1 MIENQQS
8 RRDIWLGLSDISEE
22 VRVLTFVSCIS
33 TQINRE
39 DLDKLGQALNHP
51 LSSVFVTLTGVSIF
65 TAQEGAPHAAADA
78 VIVRGCGQRYLL
90 TSGTSHD

>member
-51 LSSVFVTLTGVSIF
+51 LSSVLIAYAGVAVFS
-65 TAQEGAPHAAADA
+65 AQKGPPHATADA